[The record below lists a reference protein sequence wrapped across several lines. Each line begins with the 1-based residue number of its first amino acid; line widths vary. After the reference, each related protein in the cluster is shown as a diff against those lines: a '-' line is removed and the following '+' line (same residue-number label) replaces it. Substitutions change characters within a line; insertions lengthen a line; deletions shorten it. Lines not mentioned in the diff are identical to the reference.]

1 MFLFYG
7 PMLELFDLSTKHC
20 WGKARETAYILQL
33 PVYAQLNFRN
43 YYSESFIHVV
53 NLLGKWPL
61 AFRQLLANNCSINI
75 SGRKGCG
82 IELDAFVEA
91 KIVQPLKV
99 YMSGMIHVFF
109 VLLCWFCSVVC
120 VSNLY
125 NFLILPHD

>member
-1 MFLFYG
+1 M
-7 PMLELFDLSTKHC
+7 EKQE
-20 WGKARETAYILQL
+20 KQL
-33 PVYAQLNFRN
+33 TFFSYHAVYAQLNFRN

-91 KIVQPLKV
+91 EIVQPLKV

-109 VLLCWFCSVVC
+109 VLLCVL
-120 VSNLY
+120 NLY